1 MNNSVTI
8 DAMERDREVFEETKY
23 PTLHHAFRAVMKPGE
38 KGIMTWNCILKRGD
52 LDVERVEE
60 SGRIE
65 YKTFSFKRLSKI
77 QRETGFMCVILRV
90 FEKNRRHRIPKKR
103 IYSFSWFESGV
114 QKVRQEVCEEMCC
127 LDAMTGKTLP
137 PEKHCTY
144 M

>member
-8 DAMERDREVFEETKY
+8 AAMELDREFFEETKY

-38 KGIMTWNCILKRGD
+38 RGIMTWNCISKRGD
-52 LDVERVEE
+52 LDLERVEE

-65 YKTFSFKRLSKI
+65 FTTFSFKRLSKI
-77 QRETGFMCVILRV
+77 QRETGFMCIILRV
-90 FEKNRRHRIPKKR
+90 FEKNGSNRIPKKR
-103 IYSFSWFESGV
+103 IYSFYWSESGV
-114 QKVRQEVCEEMCC
+114 HKFKQEVCEEMSC